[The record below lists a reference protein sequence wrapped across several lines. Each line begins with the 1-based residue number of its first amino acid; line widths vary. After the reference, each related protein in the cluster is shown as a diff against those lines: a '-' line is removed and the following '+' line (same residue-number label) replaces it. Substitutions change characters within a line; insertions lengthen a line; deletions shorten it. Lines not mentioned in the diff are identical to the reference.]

1 MSNDFYMA
9 NLLIVDDELSMRQF
23 LTHLFQREGHA
34 IRVAENGRRAMD
46 MLRQQRA
53 DVIIS
58 DVRMPDMGGL
68 ELLRA
73 ARDLHPDVEVVVM
86 TAFDK
91 HETGREAYL
100 AGAFAFI
107 QKPFDNEE
115 LKEIVSRALG
125 RIAETKRAQLLQLE
139 NEALIKGQ
147 RARGQ
152 LGNIIGRSDR
162 MQSVYQRIETVAAV
176 QSTVLITGE
185 SGTGKELVARAIHD
199 LSPRAQ
205 KPFVSVNCGAFTETL
220 LESELF
226 GYVKG
231 SFTGATANRKGLFE
245 AADQGTIFLDE
256 IGEMSAAMQVKLLR
270 VLQERKVRPVGAHEE
285 MEVNTRVIAATNRDL
300 SAMTKDGS
308 FREDLYYRVSVIPME
323 LPPLRERGQDISEL
337 AEYFINKYCEQQSR
351 KITIGGPAMRLLEA
365 YSWPG
370 NVREL
375 EHTIERA
382 VALERTE
389 MIQPERLPE
398 QITNYS
404 QTRISSELQLP
415 DEGINL
421 TAHLDQLE
429 KTYVLE
435 ALKRTDGNQTN
446 AAELLKMSVRSLR
459 HLLDKHGI
467 RGLTAQMRDERRTET
482 TPRRRATDPFPRR
495 RIEDLDE
502 ENEEPGHAASAAERS

>member
-1 MSNDFYMA
+1 
-9 NLLIVDDELSMRQF
+9 
-23 LTHLFQREGHA
+23 
-34 IRVAENGRRAMD
+34 
-46 MLRQQRA
+46 
-53 DVIIS
+53 
-58 DVRMPDMGGL
+58 
-68 ELLRA
+68 
-73 ARDLHPDVEVVVM
+73 
-86 TAFDK
+86 
-91 HETGREAYL
+91 
-100 AGAFAFI
+100 
-107 QKPFDNEE
+107 
-115 LKEIVSRALG
+115 
-125 RIAETKRAQLLQLE
+125 
-139 NEALIKGQ
+139 
-147 RARGQ
+147 
-152 LGNIIGRSDR
+152 
-162 MQSVYQRIETVAAV
+162 
-176 QSTVLITGE
+176 VLITGE

-205 KPFVSVNCGAFTETL
+205 RPFVSVNCGAFTETL

-226 GYVKG
+226 GYIKG

-245 AADQGTIFLDE
+245 AADSGTIFLDE
-256 IGEMSAAMQVKLLR
+256 IGEMSPAMQVKLLR

-300 SAMTKDGS
+300 TAMTKDGT
-308 FREDLYYRVSVIPME
+308 FREDLFYRISVIPME

-337 AEYFINKYCEQQSR
+337 AEHFITKYCAQQG
-351 KITIGGPAMRLLEA
+351 KKMTIGGPAMRLLEA

-389 MIQPERLPE
+389 MVQPERLPE

-404 QTRISSELQLP
+404 ATRVSSHLQLP
-415 DEGINL
+415 EEGINL

-467 RGLTAQMRDERRTET
+467 RGLTAQMRDERRISEIN
-482 TPRRRATDPFPRR
+482 PRRRATDPYPRR
-495 RIEDLDE
+495 RSEDFDDQGE
-502 ENEEPGHAASAAERS
+502 DSGHAASATERS

>member
-1 MSNDFYMA
+1 MA
-9 NLLIVDDELSMRQF
+9 NILIVDDELSMRQF
-23 LTHLFQREGHA
+23 LTHLFQRDGHA
-34 IRVAENGRRAMD
+34 IRVAENGRKAMA
-46 MLRQQRA
+46 MLREQSA

-58 DVRMPDMGGL
+58 DVKMPDIGGI

-73 ARDLHPDVEVVVM
+73 ARELHPDIEVIMM
-86 TAFDK
+86 TAFANENTA
-91 HETGREAYL
+91 HQAFL
-100 AGAFAFI
+100 LGAFDFVN
-107 QKPFDNEE
+107 KPFDNDL
-115 LKEIVSRALG
+115 LKEKVARALQK
-125 RIAETKRAQLLQLE
+125 ISIVKEKQALQVE

-147 RARGQ
+147 RARGK
-152 LGNIIGRSDR
+152 LANIIGQSDR
-162 MQSVYQRIETVAAV
+162 MQAVYQMIETVAEV

-245 AADQGTIFLDE
+245 AAEQGTIFLDE

-270 VLQERKVRPVGAHEE
+270 VLQERKVRPVGAHDES
-285 MEVNTRVIAATNRDL
+285 EVNTRVIAATNRDL
-300 SAMTKDGS
+300 GAMVKDAT
-308 FREDLYYRVSVIPME
+308 FREDLFYRIAVIPME
-323 LPPLRERGQDISEL
+323 LPPLRERGSDITEL
-337 AEYFINKYCEQQSR
+337 AEHFIGKYCDQTGRS
-351 KITIGGPAMRLLEA
+351 IAISSPAMRLLEA

-382 VALERTE
+382 VALEPTD

-404 QTRISSELQLP
+404 PTRVSSDLQLP
-415 DEGINL
+415 DTGINL

-435 ALKRTDGNQTN
+435 ALKRTEGNQTN
-446 AAELLKMSVRSLR
+446 AADLLKMSVRSLR

-467 RGLTAQMRDERRTET
+467 RGLTAQMRDERRASET
-482 TPRRRATDPFPRR
+482 MPRRRAPDPYPRR
-495 RIEDLDE
+495 RTEDL
-502 ENEEPGHAASAAERS
+502 NEQAEGSGQAASAGESN

>member
-1 MSNDFYMA
+1 MA

-23 LTHLFQREGHA
+23 LTHLFQRDGHA
-34 IRVAENGRRAMD
+34 VRVAENGRKAMD
-46 MLRQQRA
+46 MLRQQPA

-58 DVRMPDMGGL
+58 DVKMPDMGGI

-73 ARDLHPDVEVVVM
+73 AREFNPHVEVIMM
-86 TAFDK
+86 TAFANEATA
-91 HETGREAYL
+91 HEAFL
-100 AGAFAFI
+100 LGAFDFVH
-107 QKPFDNEE
+107 KPFDNEL
-115 LKEIVSRALG
+115 LKEKVTRALDKI
-125 RIAETKRAQLLQLE
+125 RRAAEAQTLKDE

-147 RARGQ
+147 RARGK
-152 LGNIIGRSDR
+152 LSNIIGQSDR
-162 MQSVYQRIETVAAV
+162 MQSVFQMIETVAQV
-176 QSTVLITGE
+176 PSTVLLTGE

-245 AADQGTIFLDE
+245 AANQGTIFLDE
-256 IGEMSAAMQVKLLR
+256 IGEMSPAMQVKLLR

-285 MEVNTRVIAATNRDL
+285 GEVNTRVIAATNRDL
-300 SAMTKDGS
+300 GAMVRDGS

-323 LPPLRERGQDISEL
+323 LPPLRERKGDIVEL
-337 AEYFINKYCEQQSR
+337 AQYFIAKHCAQTGRDLS
-351 KITIGGPAMRLLEA
+351 ISPPAMRLLEA

-382 VALERTE
+382 VALEMTNQ
-389 MIQPERLPE
+389 IQPERLPE

-404 QTRISSELQLP
+404 QPRIASALDLP
-415 DEGINL
+415 EQGLNL

-429 KTYVLE
+429 KTYLLE
-435 ALKRTDGNQTN
+435 ALRRTEGNQTN
-446 AAELLKMSVRSLR
+446 AAQLLQMSVRSLR
-459 HLLDKHGI
+459 HLLDKHGV
-467 RGLTAQMRDERRTET
+467 RGLTAQMRDERRAGDSI
-482 TPRRRATDPFPRR
+482 PRRRTDDPFPRR
-495 RIEDLDE
+495 RAEDASDPE
-502 ENEEPGHAASAAERS
+502 HTAEQAAGAGGD

>member
-1 MSNDFYMA
+1 MA

-23 LTHLFQREGHA
+23 LTHLFQRDGHA
-34 IRVAENGRRAMD
+34 VRVAENGRKAMD
-46 MLRQQRA
+46 MLRQQPA

-58 DVRMPDMGGL
+58 DVKMPDMGGI

-73 ARDLHPDVEVVVM
+73 AREFNPHVEVIMM
-86 TAFDK
+86 TAFANEATA
-91 HETGREAYL
+91 HEAFL
-100 AGAFAFI
+100 LGAFDFVH
-107 QKPFDNEE
+107 KPFDNEL
-115 LKEIVSRALG
+115 LKEKVTRALDKIT
-125 RIAETKRAQLLQLE
+125 RAAEAQTLKDE

-147 RARGQ
+147 RARGK
-152 LGNIIGRSDR
+152 LSNIIGQSDR
-162 MQSVYQRIETVAAV
+162 MQSVFQMIETVAQV
-176 QSTVLITGE
+176 PSTVLLTGE

-245 AADQGTIFLDE
+245 AANQGTIFLDE
-256 IGEMSAAMQVKLLR
+256 IGEMSPAMQVKLLR

-285 MEVNTRVIAATNRDL
+285 SEVNTRVIAATNRDL
-300 SAMTKDGS
+300 GAMVRDGS

-323 LPPLRERGQDISEL
+323 LPPLRERKGDIVEL
-337 AEYFINKYCEQQSR
+337 AQYFIGKHCAQTGRDLS
-351 KITIGGPAMRLLEA
+351 ISPPAMRLLEA

-382 VALERTE
+382 VALEMTNQV
-389 MIQPERLPE
+389 QPERLPE

-404 QTRISSELQLP
+404 QPRIASALDLP
-415 DEGINL
+415 EQGLNL

-429 KTYVLE
+429 KTYLLE
-435 ALKRTDGNQTN
+435 ALRRTEGNQTN
-446 AAELLKMSVRSLR
+446 AAQLLQMSVRSLR
-459 HLLDKHGI
+459 HLLDKHGV
-467 RGLTAQMRDERRTET
+467 RGLTAQMRDERRAGDSI
-482 TPRRRATDPFPRR
+482 PRRRTDDPFPRR
-495 RIEDLDE
+495 RAEDASDPE
-502 ENEEPGHAASAAERS
+502 HTAEQAAGAGSD

>member
-1 MSNDFYMA
+1 MS

-23 LTHLFQREGHA
+23 LTHLFQRDGHA
-34 IRVAENGRRAMD
+34 IRVAENGHKAMA
-46 MLRQQRA
+46 MLREQSA

-58 DVRMPDMGGL
+58 DVKMPDMGGI

-73 ARDLHPDVEVVVM
+73 ARELHPDIEVIMM
-86 TAFDK
+86 TAFANEQTA
-91 HETGREAYL
+91 HEAFL
-100 AGAFAFI
+100 LGAFDFVH
-107 QKPFDNEE
+107 KPFDNNL
-115 LKEIVSRALG
+115 LKEKVARALQKISIV
-125 RIAETKRAQLLQLE
+125 REKQALEVE

-162 MQSVYQRIETVAAV
+162 MQSVYQMIETVAQV

-205 KPFVSVNCGAFTETL
+205 KPFVSVNCGAFTDTL

-226 GYVKG
+226 GYVRG

-285 MEVNTRVIAATNRDL
+285 TEVNTRVIAATNRDL
-300 SAMTKDGS
+300 STLVKEGT
-308 FREDLYYRVSVIPME
+308 FREDLFYRVSVIPME
-323 LPPLRERGQDISEL
+323 LPPLRERGSDIAEL
-337 AEYFINKYCEQQSR
+337 AEHFIGKYCQQQGRS
-351 KITIGGPAMRLLEA
+351 ITISSPAMRLLEH

-382 VALERTE
+382 VALERTD

-398 QITNYS
+398 QITNYNPA
-404 QTRISSELQLP
+404 RISSDLQLP
-415 DEGINL
+415 ADGINL

-435 ALKRTDGNQTN
+435 ALKRTEGNQTN
-446 AAELLKMSVRSLR
+446 AADLLKMSVRSLR

-467 RGLTAQMRDERRTET
+467 RGLTAQMRDERRSDTV
-482 TPRRRATDPFPRR
+482 PRRRSSDPFPRR
-495 RIEDLDE
+495 RADDFDE
-502 ENEEPGHAASAAERS
+502 SPESSEQAASAGEGN